1 MNSSPLFI
9 NVNVSVHSER
19 DNSEVVSVVTTFPSD
34 GEGPYGILSASS
46 KPGAAVTAVGGGVYT
61 INFTAGTALTG
72 EALLDLHL
80 HTPRKSYTGRL
91 MRKTVSRWKLYLLN
105 KLTGTM
111 MSRSRRVSMEIWI
124 RSMSQS

>member
-9 NVNVSVHSER
+9 NVNVSVHSEK

-34 GEGPYGILSASS
+34 GEGPYVILSASS
-46 KPGAAVTAVGGGVYT
+46 LPGAAVTDVGGGVYT

-105 KLTGTM
+105 KLTGMM

-124 RSMSQS
+124 RSMSQT